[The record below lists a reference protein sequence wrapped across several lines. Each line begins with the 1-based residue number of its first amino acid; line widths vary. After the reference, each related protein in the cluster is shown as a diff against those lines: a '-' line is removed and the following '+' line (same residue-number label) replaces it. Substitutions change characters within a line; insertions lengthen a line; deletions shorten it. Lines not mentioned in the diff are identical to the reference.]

1 MTTAGRPAFSLIP
14 GGLSLVPNAPA
25 TPTANAARSVPRIVA
40 AAQQWAAL
48 MIQTG
53 HADRLTLANDDL
65 TELDHATLALLD
77 SVDEYESHA
86 AGLIPSEHQQ
96 GPAATLW

>member
-1 MTTAGRPAFSLIP
+1 M
-14 GGLSLVPNAPA
+14 
-25 TPTANAARSVPRIVA
+25 A

-53 HADRLTLANDDL
+53 HADQLVA
-65 TELDHATLALLD
+65 TELGQATLALLD
-77 SVDEYESHA
+77 SVDEYEAHS
-86 AGLIPSEHQQ
+86 AGIFPGEHQQ